1 MIGYLVLAALQIAAA
16 WFGAPQVLKYIPVS
30 GDPKTFIHA
39 AVFAVLVWLVG
50 VVGSL
55 VLKDVRMPSTAT
67 LATALVF
74 ALICAGL
81 LFVPQVM
88 KAIPFQF
95 DRMFL
100 PLFGAILGYM
110 FRR

>member
-1 MIGYLVLAALQIAAA
+1 MIGYLVLGALQIAAA
-16 WFGAPQVLKYIPVS
+16 WLGAPQVLKYIPVS

-39 AVFAVLVWLVG
+39 AVFAVIVWIVG
-50 VVGSL
+50 VIGSL

-74 ALICAGL
+74 ALIFAGL
-81 LFVPQVM
+81 LFIPQVM
-88 KAIPFQF
+88 SAIPFKF

-100 PLFGAILGYM
+100 PLAGAILGYM

>member
-1 MIGYLVLAALQIAAA
+1 MIGYLVLGALQIAAA
-16 WFGAPQVLKYIPVS
+16 WLGAPQVLKYIPVS

-39 AVFAVLVWLVG
+39 AVFAVIVWIVG
-50 VVGSL
+50 VIGSL
-55 VLKDVRMPSTAT
+55 VLKDVRMPTTAT

-74 ALICAGL
+74 ALIFAGL
-81 LFVPQVM
+81 LFIPQVM
-88 KAIPFQF
+88 SAIPFKF

-100 PLFGAILGYM
+100 PLAGAILGYM

>member
-1 MIGYLVLAALQIAAA
+1 MEKGYRLALTGGGLRQS
-16 WFGAPQVLKYIPVS
+16 PPR
-30 GDPKTFIHA
+30 TFIHA
-39 AVFAVLVWLVG
+39 AVFAVIVWLVG

-74 ALICAGL
+74 ALIFAGL
-81 LFVPQVM
+81 LFIPQVM
-88 KAIPFQF
+88 SAIPFKF

-100 PLFGAILGYM
+100 PLLGAILGYM

>member
-1 MIGYLVLAALQIAAA
+1 MIGYLVLAALQIGVA
-16 WFGAPQVLKYIPVS
+16 WFGAPHLLKYIPVS
-30 GDPKTFIHA
+30 GDPKLFIHA
-39 AVFAVLVWLVG
+39 VVFAVLVWITG

-81 LFVPQVM
+81 LFIPQVM
-88 KAIPFQF
+88 AAIPFKF
-95 DRMFL
+95 DRLFL
-100 PLFGAILGYM
+100 PLLGAILGYM